1 MDRADLLPRIQV
13 TIWEDREQPHLCPI
27 MPFLIL
33 AYEHDAF
40 SVTPEALFRDTIGQ
54 RESVEIPFKETVL
67 DMPLFRSQDGVTAWS
82 HASSYAALTRL
93 ARRAGYECKVNP
105 YCIRRGA
112 ANLLSGKYEKH
123 ELDHAL
129 IILQAQLQWLKQ
141 ASFLAIANL
150 RYSKNITIPS
160 I

>member
-1 MDRADLLPRIQV
+1 
-13 TIWEDREQPHLCPI
+13 

-33 AYEHDAF
+33 AYEHDEF
-40 SVTPEALFRDTIGQ
+40 SVEPETLFCDTIGQ

-67 DMPLFRSQDGVTAWS
+67 DMPLFRSQDGVAACS

-93 ARRAGYECKVNP
+93 ACRAGYECKVNP
-105 YCIRRGA
+105 YCTRRGA

-129 IILQAQLQWLKQ
+129 IILQAQLYWPKQ
-141 ASFLAIANL
+141 ASFLAIASL

>member
-1 MDRADLLPRIQV
+1 
-13 TIWEDREQPHLCPI
+13 

-33 AYEHDAF
+33 AFEHDAF
-40 SVTPEALFRDTIGQ
+40 SVTPETLFCDTIGQ
-54 RESVEIPFKETVL
+54 RESVEIPFKETAL

-93 ARRAGYECKVNP
+93 ACRAGYECKVNS

-123 ELDHAL
+123 ELDDAL
-129 IILQAQLQWLKQ
+129 IIYRLSPQWPKQ

-150 RYSKNITIPS
+150 RYSKNIIIPS
-160 I
+160 T